1 MPDEYFELP
10 TQHTQEVPMRRDA
23 MTLDL
28 FEVPQPLP
36 ALEGTH
42 DFRAHVAGLVADLLE
57 QAAAGGMKRHQVAAE
72 VSRLTGK
79 ELSKAMLDN
88 YTSLAH
94 DTYNIPL
101 WRVPALES
109 VCNAHVLTQW
119 LVGTRGGKLLV
130 GREALNAEL
139 GRLERARDEA
149 ARKIKQLKHVMG
161 EQG

>member
-1 MPDEYFELP
+1 MK
-10 TQHTQEVPMRRDA
+10 RDA

-42 DFRAHVAGLVADLLE
+42 DFRQVVAGLVGDLLE
-57 QAAAGGMKRHQVAAE
+57 QAAAGGMTRHQVAAE
-72 VSRLTGK
+72 ASRLTGK
-79 ELSKAMLDN
+79 EVSKAMLDN
-88 YTSLAH
+88 YTSVAH
-94 DTYNIPL
+94 ETYNIPL
-101 WRVPALES
+101 WLVPALES
-109 VCNAHVLTQW
+109 VCRGHVLTQW

-149 ARKIKQLKHVMG
+149 ARKIKALKNVMG
-161 EQG
+161 EQA

>member
-1 MPDEYFELP
+1 MK
-10 TQHTQEVPMRRDA
+10 RDA

-42 DFRAHVAGLVADLLE
+42 DFRQVVAGLVGELLE
-57 QAAAGGMKRHQVAAE
+57 QAAAGGMTRHQVAAE
-72 VSRLTGK
+72 VSRLVGREVT
-79 ELSKAMLDN
+79 KAMLDS
-88 YTSLAH
+88 YTSTAH
-94 DTYNIPL
+94 ENYNAPL
-101 WRVPALES
+101 WIVPALES
-109 VCNAHVLTQW
+109 VCRGHVLTQW

-149 ARKIKQLKHVMG
+149 ARKIKALKNVMG
-161 EQG
+161 EQA